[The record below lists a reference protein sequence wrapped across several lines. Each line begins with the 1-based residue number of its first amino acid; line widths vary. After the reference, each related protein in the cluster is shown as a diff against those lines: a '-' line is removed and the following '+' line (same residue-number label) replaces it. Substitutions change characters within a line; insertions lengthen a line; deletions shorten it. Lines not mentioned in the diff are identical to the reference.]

1 MKKTLAILFAL
12 TVSVVAIGQAR
23 TEWSTHKTV
32 EVNKYP
38 SRTQFISYHNI
49 DTAFEDDY
57 LKSPNVIDLNG
68 TWSFSFFD
76 SHRDPKIESKL
87 KAGNDFSSW
96 STIKVPGSWE
106 LQGYGDARYTNHP
119 YDFMPV
125 NPAPPALP
133 DDFEVGIYK
142 KYVDIPPLWMDK
154 DIFFVIGAAK
164 GGVYL
169 YVNGQKVGYNEDAK
183 TPAEFNISQYLHAG
197 MINEIAIVIYRYSS
211 GSYLECQDFFRLT
224 GIHRNTYIMAQPKT
238 RINDFSLSATM
249 DENYK
254 DGRLDVSI
262 DATNSYT
269 TTQTFSVGF
278 DLYDKAGDLVTYNSR
293 QVTIPANSSEKVDF
307 TNYIVDALE
316 WSAEVPNVY
325 TLLFRVRMDT
335 RYIEYFTFDFG
346 FRNIEIKGNQVLVNN
361 KPILIK
367 GVNYHEHNP
376 YTGHFVDEKTLRKD
390 LSLMKEHGINAI
402 RTSHYPQQSLFYKLC
417 NEYGFYI
424 CDEANIES
432 HGMGYNLDKGHTL
445 GNNPEWL
452 EAHMSRTRN
461 LYMNNR
467 NYSSVIFW
475 SLGNEAGN
483 GYNFYKTYQ
492 YLKEVDSIRPVQ
504 YERALLE
511 WNTDIFCPQYPST
524 QRMEQWGEK
533 ETDRPYIA
541 SEYSHSMGN
550 STGNLKDWWDMVYKY
565 PNLQGGFIWDWVDQA
580 IWVEKED
587 GGYFA
592 YGGDFGVN
600 QPSDGNFV
608 CNGIV
613 NPDRREQPALQEV
626 QRVYQAVRFE
636 DEDIDNGKI
645 RVINNN
651 FWDDL
656 SNYQI
661 TYEIYKEGK
670 VEPLAT
676 GFMKTPIAAQSS
688 KVFQIPVRVY
698 VPDGDKFDYHV
709 KLLLKT
715 KSAIYGMEKGTV
727 VASGQIQVPV
737 IRKKPNYLSK
747 GASLRAT
754 QTKSSLIVSNGNV
767 RVQFGNDKGEMLSY
781 KVGGIEYLKGSF
793 GLRPNFWR
801 APVDNDYGSGA
812 PHKLQAWKTATNEQ
826 RGAIS
831 YKKTSKSVVVT
842 VEYKNLP
849 NGSSMVVD
857 YTVFNSGIINVS
869 TQYNG
874 VGEAE
879 PSMPRL
885 GMRLRVANSLNW
897 VKYFGRG
904 PQENYIDR
912 NHGTDKG
919 TYLSSVADQYFPYV
933 FPQENGHHTETSWLA
948 VGRGE
953 SGRNG
958 LLFVSDANN
967 FEFNVL
973 NNSVEDFDSEQ
984 SDKDYQW
991 RNMSTEVKD
1000 PAKAKNVLRKQT
1012 HIDDIKPQDF
1022 TEICIDYRMQ
1032 GVAGDDSWGA
1042 RPYEKY
1048 RIPANGT
1055 YKYMFT
1061 IVPISSFEN
1070 IDDYHNI
1077 KY

>member
-1 MKKTLAILFAL
+1 MKRLFTLSIALVAYAI
-12 TVSVVAIGQAR
+12 AIGQVR

-32 EVNKYP
+32 EVNKHP
-38 SRTQFISYHNI
+38 SRTEFISYHNI
-49 DTAFEDDY
+49 ETAFEDDY
-57 LKSPNVIDLNG
+57 LKSTNVIDLNG
-68 TWSFSFFD
+68 TWSFSFFK
-76 SHRDPKIESKL
+76 SHKDPQINRML

-96 STIKVPGSWE
+96 GTITVPGSWE

-125 NPAPPALP
+125 NPTPPALP
-133 DDFEVGIYK
+133 ENFEAGIYK
-142 KYVDIPPLWMDK
+142 KYVDVPPLWMDK

-169 YVNGQKVGYNEDAK
+169 YINGQEVGYNEDAK
-183 TPAEFNISQYLHAG
+183 TAAEFNVTKYLHAG
-197 MINEIAIVIYRYSS
+197 MVNEIAIVIYRYSS

-238 RINDFSLSATM
+238 RINDFGLTATM

-254 DGRLDVSI
+254 DGRLDLSIEVS
-262 DATNSYT
+262 NSYNT
-269 TTQTFSVGF
+269 PQTFSVGF
-278 DLYDKAGDLVTYNSR
+278 DIYDKAGELVTYNSR
-293 QVTIPANSSEKVDF
+293 QVTVPANSAEKVDF
-307 TNYIVDALE
+307 TNYIIDAKE
-316 WSAEVPNVY
+316 WSAEVPNLY
-325 TLLFRVRMDT
+325 TLLFRVRKDA
-335 RYIEYFTFDFG
+335 RYLEYFTFDFG
-346 FRNIEIKGNQVLVNN
+346 FRNIEIKNNQVLVND

-376 YTGHFVDEKTLRKD
+376 YTGHYVDEQTLRKD

-402 RTSHYPQQSLFYKLC
+402 RTSHYPQQSLFYELC

-432 HGMGYNLDKGHTL
+432 HGMGYNLEKGRTL
-445 GNNPEWL
+445 GNNPEWF

-461 LYMNNR
+461 MYMSNR
-467 NYSSVIFW
+467 NYSSIIFW

-492 YLKEVDSIRPVQ
+492 YLKDVDAIRPVQ
-504 YERALLE
+504 YERALKE

-524 QRMEQWGEK
+524 QRMEQWGK
-533 ETDRPYIA
+533 SETDRPYIA

-580 IWVEKED
+580 IWVDKD

-613 NPDRREQPALQEV
+613 NADRSEQPALQEV

-636 DEDIDNGKI
+636 NENIDKGMI
-645 RVINNN
+645 RVVNNN

-656 SNYQI
+656 SEYQV
-661 TYEIYKEGK
+661 TYEIYREGK
-670 VEPLAT
+670 IEPLAT
-676 GFMKTPIAAQSS
+676 GFMKTPIAPQSS

-698 VPDGDKFDYHV
+698 VPDGDKFDYYV

-715 KSAIYGMEKGTV
+715 KSDIYGMKKGTV

-737 IRKKPNYLSK
+737 IRKKFNYLPK

-754 QTKSSLIVSNGNV
+754 KTKSSLILNNGNV
-767 RVQFGNDKGEMLSY
+767 VVHFNNQSGEMLSY
-781 KVGGIEYLKGSF
+781 KVGGVEYIKDLF

-812 PHKLQAWKTATNEQ
+812 PHKLQSWKIASEKQNGYLTYKATSN
-826 RGAIS
+826 S
-831 YKKTSKSVVVT
+831 VT
-842 VEYKNLP
+842 VTVDYNDLP
-849 NGSSMVVD
+849 NGSKMSVA
-857 YTVFNSGIINVS
+857 YRVFNSGVINVS

-874 VGEAE
+874 AGDTE
-879 PSMPRL
+879 PSLPRL
-885 GMRLRVANSLNW
+885 GMRLRVDKSMNW
-897 VKYFGRG
+897 IKYFGRG

-912 NHGTDKG
+912 NYGTDKG
-919 TYLSSVADQYFPYV
+919 TYISSVANQYFPYV

-948 VGRGE
+948 VGKGE
-953 SGRNG
+953 SGKNG
-958 LLFVSDANN
+958 LLFISDDKN

-973 NNSVEDFDSEQ
+973 NNSIEDFDSQE

-991 RNMSTEVKD
+991 RNISTETKD
-1000 PAKAKNVLRKQT
+1000 PTEAKNKLRKQT
-1012 HIDDIKPQDF
+1012 HINDIKPQDF

-1032 GVAGDDSWGA
+1032 GVAGDNSWGA

-1055 YKYMFT
+1055 YEYKFT
-1061 IVPISSFEN
+1061 IVPILSFEDIKN
-1070 IDDYHNI
+1070 YSNI